1 VASARKIAANR
12 QNAAK
17 STGPRSDAAKARTRR
32 NAARHGLAARL
43 LWDADDT
50 ARIERHARDIAPD
63 ARDFVTINAARA
75 IARAVLDLERIRA
88 LKVGLINAAIL
99 PLRTAE
105 QIDMPTDPPADML
118 AKLLADPT
126 TGMPMGAP
134 TELQIALA
142 RASQPDHAADHPAVA
157 IRRVLPQLVKLE
169 RYERQAAA
177 RRDRAVRDLL
187 RAAGTG

>member
-1 VASARKIAANR
+1 MQQRVPV
-12 QNAAK
+12 
-17 STGPRSDAAKARTRR
+17 PRSDTAKARTRR

-43 LWDADDT
+43 HWDADDT

-63 ARDFVTINAARA
+63 ACDFVTINAARA

-88 LKVGLINAAIL
+88 LKVGLINAATL
-99 PLRTAE
+99 SLRTVE
-105 QIDMPTDPPADML
+105 LIDFPTDLPTDLATDPPTDML
-118 AKLLADPT
+118 ANLLADPT
-126 TGMPMGAP
+126 TGMPLGAP

-142 RASQPDHAADHPAVA
+142 RASRPDHAADHAAVA
-157 IRRVLPQLVKLE
+157 MRRVLPELVKLE

-177 RRDRAVRDLL
+177 RRDGAVRDLL